1 MEINR
6 IKLIGL
12 AISLLH
18 LSAAWALD
26 SNSRQSTSFQNQRKI
41 VEATT
46 GTLAMI
52 YQKGSAGTKK
62 GLTLAVSWDGGN
74 TWQDKLQVTP
84 KKEVFADAVIAPND
98 DIYVIYATNADKAG
112 SNNDVAFMKLIYLSE
127 FDDWMIDTT
136 TVVYDANSSTGAFN
150 SVIARDDS
158 YLWVAYRYYDGLNY
172 SIEIRYSSDDG
183 QTWNH
188 ALQVDTPGP
197 NADETATF
205 SHFEDKLAL
214 IYYHQDVQFKW
225 RWRNNSDPPTVWQD
239 PQLIRQLS
247 SSLPSKSDY
256 SVGSDQWGRMHMLF
270 NEKGIKYSHYE
281 SGGWDA
287 NPTTLST
294 SGGYPTLTTNGTDLW
309 AIWQESIGSSQNTLV
324 SKRYHDDTQIW
335 DPAISQVSHPSE
347 QKASR
352 FFNYS
357 SLFGTFNDGTSQAG
371 NANKGDMKHP
381 ATGLLLR
388 DYDDAVYFG
397 GTVPFAYL
405 RIELSVSG
413 AGGAVNWEYWNGIT
427 WAVFTP
433 VSGPYHF
440 TAKASTRLWSN
451 ADSVPL
457 DWTVASVNGSDP
469 LYYVRARVEVP
480 YNTGPVGT
488 QITSYNQHDYA
499 TSPAQ
504 RLLGPVTAWTQG
516 ISSPYE
522 VFGIA
527 VDPQ

>member
-6 IKLIGL
+6 IKWIGL
-12 AISLLH
+12 AFSLLH

-26 SNSRQSTSFQNQRKI
+26 SNSRLATSFQNQRKI

-52 YQKGSAGTKK
+52 YQKGSAGTQK
-62 GLTLAVSWDGGN
+62 GLTLAVSGDGGN
-74 TWQDKLQVTP
+74 TWQDQLQVTP
-84 KKEVFADAVIAPND
+84 NQKVYADAVIAPNN
-98 DIYVIYATNADKAG
+98 DIYVVYATNADKIG
-112 SNNDVAFMKLIYLSE
+112 SSNDVGFMKLLYSPV
-127 FDDWMIDTT
+127 FDEWMIDTT

-150 SVIARDDS
+150 GVIARDDL

-172 SIEIRYSSDDG
+172 SIEIQYSSDDG
-183 QTWNH
+183 LTWNL
-188 ALQVDTPGP
+188 ALQADTPGP

-205 SHFEDKLAL
+205 SPFEDKLAL

-225 RWRNNSDPPTVWQD
+225 RWRNNSDPPTVWQNS
-239 PQLIRQLS
+239 QLIRQLS
-247 SSLPSKSDY
+247 SALPSKSAY

-270 NEKGIKYSHYE
+270 NENGIKYLQYE
-281 SGGWDA
+281 SGAWEA
-287 NPTTLST
+287 VPTTLST
-294 SGGYPTLTTNGTDLW
+294 TGLYPTLTTIGTDLS
-309 AIWQESIGSSQNTLV
+309 AIWQESIGSAQNRLV
-324 SKRYHDDTQIW
+324 SKRYHEDTQTW

-352 FFNYS
+352 FLIYS
-357 SLFGTFNDGTSQAG
+357 SLFGTFDDRTSQAG
-371 NANKGDMKHP
+371 NTGAGDMKHS
-381 ATGLLLR
+381 ATGRLLR
-388 DYDDAVYFG
+388 DPDDAAYFG
-397 GTVPFAYL
+397 ATVPFDYL
-405 RIELSVSG
+405 RVGLSVSG
-413 AGGAVNWEYWNGIT
+413 AGGAVNWEYWNGIG

-440 TAKASTRLWSN
+440 TGKASTRLWSN

-457 DWTVASVNGSDP
+457 DWTATSVNGSDL
-469 LYYVRARVEVP
+469 LYYARARVEVP
-480 YNTGPVGT
+480 YTTGPIGT
-488 QITSYNQHDYA
+488 QITSYKEHNYA

-504 RLLGPVTAWTQG
+504 RPLGPVTAWTQG

-527 VDPQ
+527 GP